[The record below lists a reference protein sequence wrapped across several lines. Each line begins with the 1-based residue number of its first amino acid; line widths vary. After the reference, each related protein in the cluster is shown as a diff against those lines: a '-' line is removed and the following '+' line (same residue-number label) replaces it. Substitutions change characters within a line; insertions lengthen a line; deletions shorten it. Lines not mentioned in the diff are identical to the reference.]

1 MQTLCRVLGG
11 SPRNQLEA
19 WSYACPYLV
28 AAKVQPSLDS
38 LTHDNWR
45 RPPRRHPK
53 VASSRPGCCENPILC
68 GSVMGNRSANFKGGG
83 PLLRASSCWD
93 KQTARPDEWE
103 TWNPATR
110 PASARWPPI
119 SSAPAAGFSS
129 PLMQIAGAMF
139 YQFLVRDGGRS
150 CTLLVPLRVS
160 TAPTLLR

>member
-1 MQTLCRVLGG
+1 MLRGLRRDRASPSRPNPQGTNEYMVLHAGTVQ
-11 SPRNQLEA
+11 SPCSQLEV
-19 WSYACPYLV
+19 WSCACSYLV

-45 RPPRRHPK
+45 WPPRRHPK

-83 PLLRASSCWD
+83 PPLRASAYWRQ
-93 KQTARPDEWE
+93 KTRPDEWE

-119 SSAPAAGFSS
+119 SSAPAAGFSLS
-129 PLMQIAGAMF
+129 DTKCGSNVLSIP
-139 YQFLVRDGGRS
+139 
-150 CTLLVPLRVS
+150 CT
-160 TAPTLLR
+160 